1 MNNLLNQEFI
11 GFVHR
16 GGAEETTENTIPAFQ
31 YALDLGFRFIE
42 TDVQATKDGKIVI
55 FHDSD
60 LSRMSSR
67 KERIKDLNFDEISK
81 IDLNGGGKIPL
92 LEEALITFPEA
103 FFNIDVKTN
112 DAVKGTADIILEHAN
127 PDNICIAS
135 FSTKR
140 ITELRNLLGKD
151 FISSSSQY
159 EVTLLLMGMWMNA
172 LPKILH
178 VYWPDFEEDWNQAWI
193 RQERIKC
200 VQVPPSQWGIPIV
213 TPRFIKN
220 MHECDKKV
228 HVWTIDDKEE
238 MQRLYDLGVD
248 GIMTDKPSVLKE
260 FLESKNLF

>member
-92 LEEALITFPEA
+92 LEEALVTFPEA
-103 FFNIDVKTN
+103 FFNIDVKTD
-112 DAVKGTADIILEHAN
+112 DAVKETADIILEHAN

-135 FSTKR
+135 FSSKR
-140 ITELRNLLGKD
+140 LKDLRNLLEKD
-151 FISSSSQY
+151 YISSSSQS
-159 EVTLLLMGMWMNA
+159 EVIHLLLSSLG
-172 LPKILH
+172 LGFKKSIG
-178 VYWPDFEEDWNQAWI
+178 D
-193 RQERIKC
+193 C

-213 TPRFIKN
+213 TPRFIKH
-220 MHECDKKV
+220 MHELDKKV

-260 FLESKNLF
+260 FLESKNLL

>member
-1 MNNLLNQEFI
+1 MNNFLKQEFI

-16 GGAEETTENTIPAFQ
+16 GGADETTENTIPAFQ
-31 YALDLGFRFIE
+31 YALDLGFKYIE
-42 TDVQATKDGKIVI
+42 TDVQATKDGRIVI
-55 FHDSD
+55 FHDND

-67 KERIKDLNFDEISK
+67 KEKVADLNFDEIRQ
-81 IDLNGGGKIPL
+81 IELNGGGQIPL

-135 FSTKR
+135 FSSKR
-140 ITELRNLLGKD
+140 LKELRYLLGKN
-151 FISSSSQY
+151 FISSSSQS
-159 EVTLLLMGMWMNA
+159 EVIHLLFSSLGLSFKKSIGN
-172 LPKILH
+172 
-178 VYWPDFEEDWNQAWI
+178 
-193 RQERIKC
+193 C

-213 TPRFIKN
+213 TPRFIKH
-220 MHECDKKV
+220 MHALDKKV

-238 MQRLYDLGVD
+238 MQRLYELGVD

-260 FLESKNLF
+260 FLESKNLL

>member
-1 MNNLLNQEFI
+1 MNNFLKQEFI

-16 GGAEETTENTIPAFQ
+16 GGADETTENTIPAFQ
-31 YALDLGFRFIE
+31 YALDLGFKYIE

-55 FHDSD
+55 FHDHD

-67 KERIKDLNFDEISK
+67 KEKIADLYFDEIRQ
-81 IDLNGGGKIPL
+81 IELNGGGQIPL
-92 LEEALITFPEA
+92 LEEALATFPQA

-112 DAVKGTADIILEHAN
+112 DAVVETANIVLENAN

-135 FSTKR
+135 FSSQRLK
-140 ITELRNLLGKD
+140 ELRHLLGKN
-151 FISSSSQY
+151 FISSSSQS
-159 EVTLLLMGMWMNA
+159 EVIHLLLSSLG
-172 LPKILH
+172 LSFKKSIG
-178 VYWPDFEEDWNQAWI
+178 D
-193 RQERIKC
+193 C

-213 TPRFIKN
+213 TPRFIKH
-220 MHECDKKV
+220 MHALNKKV

-260 FLESKNLF
+260 FLESKNLL